1 MAALGF
7 SDLLTL
13 VQTIAIIV
21 ALFVTLYF
29 SRRQI
34 QALARDLE
42 ARVLNDLNDHL
53 LHLGE
58 IALTRPDML
67 SLIAPEAHR
76 PRPEAPFA
84 YSILFF
90 FAHIFHMRQRG
101 ILRDNEWT
109 GWQEWMRTAF
119 VTGELGNE
127 WRHSNMRSYVD
138 PDFRAFVDTNL
149 LGGTAEVG
157 KPTSPRETTS

>member
-1 MAALGF
+1 MTDLGLP
-7 SDLLTL
+7 DVLTL

-21 ALFVTLYF
+21 ALLVTLYF

-34 QALARDLE
+34 QALSRDLE

-67 SLIAPEAHR
+67 SLIAPEAHQ

-109 GWQEWMRTAF
+109 GWHEWMRTAF
-119 VTGELGNE
+119 VSGELGNE

-138 PDFRAFVDTNL
+138 PDFRAFVDTDL
-149 LGGTAEVG
+149 LGGATNTG
-157 KPTSPRETTS
+157 KSTSP